1 MPGEDHEQ
9 RLSALEAIVSTSMV
23 TVSASLSEI
32 NGKLTTSTEQRT
44 QMIASLAVISSK
56 QQDEKEYR
64 DKCDTERGGMR
75 KDIDKAL
82 TYQKYQRH
90 MAAVIAGVVA
100 WAVTDGAS
108 FFRRMGGLFSS

>member
-1 MPGEDHEQ
+1 MDTKDSEK
-9 RLSALEAIVSTSMV
+9 RLAQLEAIVTTSVQNISM
-23 TVSASLSEI
+23 SISEI

-44 QMIASLAVISSK
+44 QMIASLAVITSK

-64 DKCDTERGGMR
+64 EKCDTERTSMR

-100 WAVTDGAS
+100 WCVTDGAAALRRLGA
-108 FFRRMGGLFSS
+108 FFS